1 MKITEFREKN
11 DERYAINM
19 KKNRLISVVMPVY
32 NGGKMLSDSIE
43 SVLNQTYDNIELIIV
58 NDYST
63 DNTESIIDNYA
74 SKDSRVVKINNP
86 RNLKLPATLNVGF
99 QRAEGEYWTW
109 TSADNKYKPTAIA
122 TMAEIMDNN
131 TEVGFVY
138 ANFTAIDSNGNVLY
152 ERELESSDS
161 LQYGNC
167 IGACFLYKK
176 ECAIKAGQ
184 YDITLFLA
192 EDYDYWI
199 RLSRET
205 KIHHINES
213 LYYYRR
219 HENSLTSTRE
229 TEISIQTYKVLEKH
243 FLYLYG
249 LLQSSKDKIRFL
261 DVLNL
266 YSQKMSDTER
276 QFVLGRLCKVYP
288 KYGVCLKYRKIHHSI
303 GKTWMGDVWRKIK
316 RYSTR

>member
-1 MKITEFREKN
+1 MTITEFREKN

-288 KYGVCLKYRKIHHSI
+288 KYGACLKYRKIHHSI

>member
-11 DERYAINM
+11 DERYAIDM

-152 ERELESSDS
+152 ERELESPDS
-161 LQYGNC
+161 LRYGNC

-176 ECAIKAGQ
+176 G
-184 YDITLFLA
+184 
-192 EDYDYWI
+192 
-199 RLSRET
+199 
-205 KIHHINES
+205 
-213 LYYYRR
+213 
-219 HENSLTSTRE
+219 
-229 TEISIQTYKVLEKH
+229 
-243 FLYLYG
+243 
-249 LLQSSKDKIRFL
+249 
-261 DVLNL
+261 
-266 YSQKMSDTER
+266 
-276 QFVLGRLCKVYP
+276 
-288 KYGVCLKYRKIHHSI
+288 
-303 GKTWMGDVWRKIK
+303 
-316 RYSTR
+316 